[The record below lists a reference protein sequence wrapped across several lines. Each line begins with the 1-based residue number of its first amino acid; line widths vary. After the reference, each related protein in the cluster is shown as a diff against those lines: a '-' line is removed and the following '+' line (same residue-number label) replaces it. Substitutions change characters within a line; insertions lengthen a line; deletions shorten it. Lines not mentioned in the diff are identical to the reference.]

1 MNERVAARSLA
12 DRRDPFSPM
21 AAGVALAVAGLALI
35 AADHAVPHHIP
46 ETGLERVTYFGC
58 RSGTTQTPADP

>member
-1 MNERVAARSLA
+1 
-12 DRRDPFSPM
+12 M
-21 AAGVALAVAGLALI
+21 AAGVALAVAGLVLI
-35 AADHAVPHHIP
+35 AAGHAVPHHIP